1 MEKVFKQRQ
10 LVRLQSIGGARGSTP
25 AAFVMGAWSEMGVKE
40 LGNQGRAQ
48 HQRVCCFLGIG
59 RHVVFT
65 HKPASTGYLDSNALS
80 SLGILL

>member
-10 LVRLQSIGGARGSTP
+10 LVKLQSIGGARGSTP
-25 AAFVMGAWSEMGVKE
+25 AAFVMGAWSEKE
-40 LGNQGRAQ
+40 LGNQSRAQ
-48 HQRVCCFLGIG
+48 HQRVCCFLGISL
-59 RHVVFT
+59 HVVFT